1 MFIKSLHSFYF
12 SPWDILI
19 SLILAIMFAVSPQY
33 IADGSVTLTGGCVVH
48 AALFFIV
55 YLSAVM
61 VIRIFLRHSDL
72 NISFFRKLLENRHSL
87 IWLTLI
93 MFLLWVPVLII
104 LYPGTVINDTWG
116 QFSQFIYTFYSGDKI
131 QFEYLGDHHPVLTT
145 IIMGWL
151 IVPIANAIDNLQI
164 AFFIY
169 VLLQSF
175 ITCLA
180 LSCSLIYMQ
189 KKLQTGSGFIFAA
202 FLIYSLLPVFPGS
215 AQMIAKDS
223 LNAWIFVF
231 FTIFFVEIV
240 RTKGESIGSAY
251 QRNQFIIAAFA
262 LCATKKVSFYVVAIS
277 LFLLLLVI
285 RKNRKTVGVILIAGV
300 ILFQAAW
307 PMIMSAAGITSGGK
321 TEMLSLPFQMTA
333 RYVKEHPDDI
343 REDEYMVIDKMLY
356 MDGLADR
363 YDPVS
368 ADPVKGYAFYE
379 RFEGKDYVE
388 YIKVWA
394 AQGLRHPD
402 SYWNALLAMESGWF
416 SWTKYYP
423 LMDMNWHSQLNPGF
437 FSEASTV
444 RPEKIGQLASGYQ
457 KLLDTLYKIP
467 VIGVLFTYGLYAALI
482 PAFVMTTLL
491 TKRKKNG
498 IHAWA
503 AAMPMFLSLAL
514 GCWLAPVSIHFEGRR
529 YLYPIIY
536 TAAIL
541 IAFCCYWLR
550 LEEEH
555 LDGTD
560 GSPGVMEINGKA
572 KKVTDE
578 KQLEEAGEMDG
589 SNSST
594 DSML

>member
-1 MFIKSLHSFYF
+1 MYVKKILSFYF
-12 SPWDILI
+12 SPWDLLI
-19 SLILAIMFAVSPQY
+19 SLMLSIMFAVSPHY
-33 IADGSVTLTGGCVVH
+33 IANGSVILTGGCVVH
-48 AALFFIV
+48 ATLFFIV
-55 YLSAVM
+55 FLCSVM
-61 VIRIFLRHSDL
+61 VIRNFLRYSDL
-72 NISFFRKLLENRHSL
+72 NISYFRKLLENRHSL

-131 QFEYLGDHHPVLTT
+131 QFQYLGDHHPVLTT

-151 IVPIANAIDNLQI
+151 IVPIANAVDNLQI

-180 LSCSLIYMQ
+180 FSCSLIYMHR
-189 KKLQTGSGFIFAA
+189 KLQTGSGFIFAA

-231 FTIFFVEIV
+231 FTISFVEIV

-251 QRNQFIIAAFA
+251 QRDLFIIAALA
-262 LCATKKVSFYVVAIS
+262 LCATKKVSFYVAAIS

-285 RKNRKTVGVILIAGV
+285 KKNRKTIVVILIVGV
-300 ILFQAAW
+300 LLFQGAW
-307 PMIMSAAGITSGGK
+307 PVIMNAAGITSGGK

-356 MDGLADR
+356 MDDLADR

-368 ADPVKGYAFYE
+368 ADPVKGFAFYE
-379 RFEGKDYVE
+379 RFKGKDYLD

-394 AQGLRHPD
+394 AQGLRHPG

-423 LMDMNWHSQLNPGF
+423 LMDMNWHSQLNQRF

-444 RPEKIGQLASGYQ
+444 RPEGIGKLASGYQ

-467 VIGVLFTYGLYAALI
+467 VIGVFFTYGLYAALI
-482 PAFVMTTLL
+482 PAFVMATLL

-550 LEEEH
+550 LEEENVE
-555 LDGTD
+555 GTD
-560 GSPGVMEINGKA
+560 GRLV
-572 KKVTDE
+572 
-578 KQLEEAGEMDG
+578 
-589 SNSST
+589 
-594 DSML
+594 